1 MPSLFSQP
9 IQFLKGVGEKRA
21 ALFAKIGAPTVGD
34 LLLLYPR
41 SYIDL
46 TSPVSIRQAPLQDVC
61 VVQARVVS
69 PVKESRIRK
78 GMTLYKV
85 TVTDGESDL
94 LLTFFNNRYIPRLL
108 PEGQEFLFRGKMTGG
123 FLRREMSAPDFYP
136 AGTALGLLPV
146 YPQTEGLTSRQITT
160 AMKTALSLLPE
171 ILNDPLPGPLRQR
184 CDLCAM
190 RYALEKIHFPQS
202 EEELAIARRRL
213 VFEELFLLQTG
224 MLQLR
229 HRAKVENHLP
239 CPVDVSERFFAS
251 LPFSPTGAQRRCVA
265 EGIADMNGPSPMNR
279 LVQGD
284 VGSGKTVVAA
294 ALCCQA
300 AANGLQAALMAPT
313 EILARQHFHSLH
325 PLLEGMGVRCALLTG
340 STRAP
345 ERRELLAALEQGA
358 IDLLIGTHA
367 LLTDQVKFHRL
378 GLVVTDEQHR
388 FGVAQRAALAQKGNH
403 PHLLV
408 MSATPIPRTL
418 ALMIYGDLDLS
429 VLDEL
434 PPGRQKIDTFLI
446 GSDKR
451 ARAFS
456 FIRQHLDAGR
466 QAYLI
471 CPLVEENE
479 SDMASVEA
487 YRDQVC
493 RGLLKGYRVGML
505 HGRMKSSEKEQ
516 VMADFSAGTLQVLV
530 ATTVVEVGVDVPNA
544 VIMLIENAERYGLSQ
559 LHQLRGRV
567 GRGKEKSTCIL
578 VSDAQN
584 DQTLHRLKVF
594 AATESGFKIAD
605 EDLRLRGP
613 GDFFGHKQHGLPA
626 LRIAQL
632 SEDTELLHV
641 AQQEASRLMT
651 EDPTLQNPE
660 HRALRA
666 QVQRLFARQETAM
679 A

>member
-1 MPSLFSQP
+1 M
-9 IQFLKGVGEKRA
+9 
-21 ALFAKIGAPTVGD
+21 
-34 LLLLYPR
+34 
-41 SYIDL
+41 
-46 TSPVSIRQAPLQDVC
+46 C

-78 GMTLYKV
+78 GMTLYKT

-146 YPQTEGLTSRQITT
+146 YPQTEGLSSRQI
-160 AMKTALSLLPE
+160 AASMKTALSLLPE

-213 VFEELFLLQTG
+213 VFEELFLLQAG

-229 HRAKVENHLP
+229 HRAKVANHLP
-239 CPVDVSERFFAS
+239 CPVDVSGHFFAS

-313 EILARQHFHSLH
+313 EILARQHFHSLQ
-325 PLLEGMGVRCALLTG
+325 PLLEGMGVRWCAAHRFHKGLRTAGAAGRTG
-340 STRAP
+340 T
-345 ERRELLAALEQGA
+345 GD
-358 IDLLIGTHA
+358 IGLLIGTHA

-388 FGVAQRAALAQKGNH
+388 FGVAQRAALAQKGDH

-408 MSATPIPRTL
+408 MSATPIP
-418 ALMIYGDLDLS
+418 
-429 VLDEL
+429 
-434 PPGRQKIDTFLI
+434 
-446 GSDKR
+446 
-451 ARAFS
+451 ARW
-456 FIRQHLDAGR
+456 R
-466 QAYLI
+466 
-471 CPLVEENE
+471 
-479 SDMASVEA
+479 
-487 YRDQVC
+487 
-493 RGLLKGYRVGML
+493 
-505 HGRMKSSEKEQ
+505 
-516 VMADFSAGTLQVLV
+516 
-530 ATTVVEVGVDVPNA
+530 
-544 VIMLIENAERYGLSQ
+544 
-559 LHQLRGRV
+559 
-567 GRGKEKSTCIL
+567 
-578 VSDAQN
+578 
-584 DQTLHRLKVF
+584 
-594 AATESGFKIAD
+594 
-605 EDLRLRGP
+605 
-613 GDFFGHKQHGLPA
+613 
-626 LRIAQL
+626 
-632 SEDTELLHV
+632 
-641 AQQEASRLMT
+641 
-651 EDPTLQNPE
+651 
-660 HRALRA
+660 
-666 QVQRLFARQETAM
+666 
-679 A
+679 